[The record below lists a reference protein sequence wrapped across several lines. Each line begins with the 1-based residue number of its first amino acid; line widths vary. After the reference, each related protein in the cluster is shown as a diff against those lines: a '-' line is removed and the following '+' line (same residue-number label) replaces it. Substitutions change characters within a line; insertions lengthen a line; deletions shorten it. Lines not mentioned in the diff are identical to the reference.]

1 MDNENQILKYF
12 KNQNNKKIETKPI
25 NLAKS
30 FTQNDGEPDTG
41 KISLDNIK
49 YKETTISGNLNSK
62 NGVEGIFKVN
72 TLKKNL
78 NKKSDTEIDNE
89 IKTRGSGFYE
99 ATKNAMKETTN
110 LVKDLNNY
118 DESNGISPGN
128 INLTTY
134 GDHGYYV
141 KDLNNKISN
150 SLSENN
156 SFISNQ
162 VEYDKSGDIK
172 SIGNNIVDRAKTKLS
187 GSLTSSFESSVSSL
201 LGNLGLG
208 ITSSDYPFQ
217 GRGAM
222 FGSLAFDPGST
233 SKYAIVIEEPD
244 DSICE
249 ADAISLPVN
258 NKITVSKDKHSVTDG
273 SNILSQFASSF
284 VNSITGG
291 SYPTCSPY
299 KDIFPSG
306 WVPCTGFSL
315 DYGRILTEGL
325 GITQEYQFELPTSGI
340 IAPALTTEIL
350 EDNQQSVR
358 RWLKDYMEFISP
370 YPGFVRPYTTCCCK
384 ITVLTYN
391 KQWSRDAGD
400 VSDAVMNLVGLGNS
414 QNKSSNFLK
423 WVFYA
428 YPTANVSYQS
438 SPEMNIDSVTISWNV
453 VGEKNEKINAI
464 GSLINKFL

>member
-1 MDNENQILKYF
+1 MDRENQILKYF
-12 KNQNNKKIETKPI
+12 KNQNNKKVETKPI
-25 NLAKS
+25 TLLKS
-30 FTQNDGEPDTG
+30 TTENDGSPDTG
-41 KISLDNIK
+41 KIGADNTQ
-49 YKETTISGNLNSK
+49 YKETTLSGNLNSK
-62 NGVEGIFKVN
+62 NGIEGTFKVN

-78 NKKSDTEIDNE
+78 NKKSDSDIEKD

-99 ATKNAMKETTN
+99 ATKNAMHETTS
-110 LVKDLNNY
+110 LLKDLNNY
-118 DESNGISPGN
+118 NEKRGINPGDL
-128 INLTTY
+128 NLTTY
-134 GDHGYYV
+134 GDHGYYI
-141 KDLNNKISN
+141 KDLNNKISDR
-150 SLSENN
+150 LYEND

-162 VEYDKSGDIK
+162 VKYDKSGDVK
-172 SIGNNIVDRAKTKLS
+172 AIGENIIDRAKTKLS
-187 GSLTSSFESSVSSL
+187 GALTSSFEGSVSSL
-201 LGNLGLG
+201 LGSFGLG

-244 DSICE
+244 QSICG
-249 ADAISLPVN
+249 ADAISLPIN
-258 NKITVSKDKHSVTDG
+258 NKISVSKEKHSVTDG
-273 SNILSQFASSF
+273 ESILSRFASSF
-284 VNSITGG
+284 VNSLTGS

-358 RWLKDYMEFISP
+358 RWLKDYMDFISP
-370 YPGFVRPYTTCCCK
+370 YPGFVRPFTTCCCK

-391 KQWSRDAGD
+391 KQWSRDPGD
-400 VSDAVMNLVGLGNS
+400 VSDSVMNLVGLGNS
-414 QNKSSNFLK
+414 QNKNGNFLK

-438 SPEMNIDSVTISWNV
+438 SPEMNIDSVTINWNV